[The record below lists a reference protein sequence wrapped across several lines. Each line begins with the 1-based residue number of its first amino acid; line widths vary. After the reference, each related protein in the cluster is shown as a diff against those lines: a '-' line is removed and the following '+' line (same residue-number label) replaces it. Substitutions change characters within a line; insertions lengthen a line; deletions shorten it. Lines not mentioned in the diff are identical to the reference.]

1 MKKIVAILG
10 ALMRVASAASA
21 QNILGGILNSVTGG
35 NVGETVGNVLSSVLG
50 GGQVDLTGTW
60 NYGGVGAAVRS
71 DNILST
77 VAGNAAVSTIETKA
91 DNILAKA
98 GIAPGAATFTF
109 NQDGTFSF
117 KAGRLPAITGT
128 YVQNGNAITMKFGRQ
143 LTFLQLDGTVS
154 ATTNGCKVLF
164 NGEKFMTFAQKVI
177 EYAKKITTSYGVAT
191 VGNILTT
198 AKSVDAGFKLTR

>member
-1 MKKIVAILG
+1 MKKIVVLLG
-10 ALMRVASAASA
+10 SLMLFASAASA
-21 QNILGGILNSVTGG
+21 QNLLGGILKSVA
-35 NVGETVGNVLSSVLG
+35 GEQAGEAIGNVLSSVVG
-50 GGQVDLTGTW
+50 STVDLAGNWT
-60 NYGGVGAAVRS
+60 YGGVGAAVKS

-77 VAGNAAVSTIETKA
+77 VAGNAAISTIETKA

-98 GIAPGAATFTF
+98 GISAGAATFTF

-117 KAGRLPAITGT
+117 KAGRLPAISGT
-128 YVQNGNAITMKFGRQ
+128 YVQNGNAVTMKFGRQ

-154 ATTNGCKVLF
+154 AATNGCKILF
-164 NGEKFMTFAQKVI
+164 NGEKFMDFATRVI
-177 EYAKKITTSYGVAT
+177 EYAKKITTSAGVAT